1 MRTGGLCMFMW
12 WTSGILFNVLGW
24 TYTPYVS
31 ICCGLNTYGTRGI
44 APLLAD
50 SFGVQ
55 LEGFSSAA
63 LPSAPVPVVGTCTFA
78 RGLNSTQILSSNW
91 VTASYHLSHWMFLV
105 ICNGKSNCVKNGV
118 ARVLKKGRN
127 HKKNM
132 GDHPKCSLG
141 LACLWAEWNG
151 SNQYFIWEC
160 WPQIPDCNHY

>member
-1 MRTGGLCMFMW
+1 M
-12 WTSGILFNVLGW
+12 LGW

-127 HKKNM
+127 HKKKH
-132 GDHPKCSLG
+132 G
-141 LACLWAEWNG
+141 
-151 SNQYFIWEC
+151 
-160 WPQIPDCNHY
+160 